1 MFMTTTGAPKKK
13 SYMLEIV
20 FLVQEVG
27 VKKGYYWLTWQHAK
41 CTQVAVLYGVQAY
54 DFLQKTSK

>member
-1 MFMTTTGAPKKK
+1 MTTTGAPKKK

-27 VKKGYYWLTWQHAK
+27 VLKVTTDSHDNTQSAHKWRYYMECRLMI
-41 CTQVAVLYGVQAY
+41 
-54 DFLQKTSK
+54 FSK